1 MAKVDADLPLLPSL
15 LDRLIDE
22 EPAASREPPKSRS
35 QLLRE
40 LKQSIRRDLENLL
53 NTRQR
58 CRSWAENF
66 DELTVSL
73 VSYGIPDLAGTA
85 WSAAEGREE
94 FRRVFEE
101 TIRRFEPR
109 FARLSVEMLHDAGPL
124 DRTLRFRIN
133 GLLRAEPAPEPV
145 TFDSALQP
153 ATGNVE
159 VKGASR

>member
-35 QLLRE
+35 QLPARAEAEHPPRPGEPAEHAATLPVVGGE
-40 LKQSIRRDLENLL
+40 L
-53 NTRQR
+53 
-58 CRSWAENF
+58 
-66 DELTVSL
+66 
-73 VSYGIPDLAGTA
+73 
-85 WSAAEGREE
+85 
-94 FRRVFEE
+94 RRVDGVAGELRDSRPGANGLELGRGARSFAGSS
-101 TIRRFEPR
+101 RRRSGGSSRGSPVSASRCSTTPE
-109 FARLSVEMLHDAGPL
+109 PL